1 MSTKPTSSRTL
12 YRSRAHITP
21 SPAPL
26 AIWSRFSL
34 PRRIALYRGANMF
47 LPVSATGGGRTCCPS
62 PQKGSAC
69 ERRRRRIQRAGT
81 GAAVETVSGQSRVR
95 RFREPQ
101 GGREAAAVRLQAR
114 SQRLRGATTFLRVA
128 LFCFGFAAQAFA
140 PANRRG
146 VLFGWIG

>member
-1 MSTKPTSSRTL
+1 MQGIFFVTQTHVVADFVSFAC
-12 YRSRAHITP
+12 AHH
-21 SPAPL
+21 AVACPL

-62 PQKGSAC
+62 PQKGSTC

-101 GGREAAAVRLQAR
+101 GKRSCGCSLASALTTPPRRYHLFAGCPVLLWFCSTSFCPRQQAGG
-114 SQRLRGATTFLRVA
+114 SF
-128 LFCFGFAAQAFA
+128 
-140 PANRRG
+140 
-146 VLFGWIG
+146 